1 MDILTAMS
9 PAQAAAMN
17 IGLLILMMLGL
28 KMYVGARRGQM

>member
-9 PAQAAAMN
+9 PEQAAAMN

-28 KMYVGARRGQM
+28 AGIALA